1 MMYPG
6 CDLKFRVTSTQMH
19 FEMGEDN
26 FGITIKNQFGR
37 VMWRIEKRDCI
48 IDTEGHFY
56 FVLENVPGGV
66 YTAIF
71 AGSFEDED
79 YNKQERVFFDI
90 QHLAIVPGERV
101 KHIGPHKVQYDQVWT
116 VSIDGADYLADSNGH
131 YIYTSDGHRI
141 QFISQNQQ
149 TAEDMGKVMMHMTG
163 DEFLK
168 LIEGRSPDSE
178 INTLPEVFDAL
189 RGITD
194 KDSAVKEDVQDQI
207 DDNECGDSDIDEI
220 FPDEE

>member
-1 MMYPG
+1 
-6 CDLKFRVTSTQMH
+6 
-19 FEMGEDN
+19 
-26 FGITIKNQFGR
+26 
-37 VMWRIEKRDCI
+37 
-48 IDTEGHFY
+48 
-56 FVLENVPGGV
+56 
-66 YTAIF
+66 
-71 AGSFEDED
+71 
-79 YNKQERVFFDI
+79 
-90 QHLAIVPGERV
+90 
-101 KHIGPHKVQYDQVWT
+101 
-116 VSIDGADYLADSNGH
+116 
-131 YIYTSDGHRI
+131 
-141 QFISQNQQ
+141 
-149 TAEDMGKVMMHMTG
+149 MGKVMMHMTG